1 MPRYSVEQLAKLGYN
16 GDGKRL
22 SSAKPDNRKTITDTG
37 NFAFWQVQLYL
48 ANQGITTERE
58 YRFHPQ
64 RKWRFD
70 LACPTLKIAW
80 EYEGI
85 FADKSRHTSHKGY
98 TADSTKYNQA
108 QILGWRVLR
117 YTAKNKA
124 EIMPDLLQ
132 IINQI
137 TATDRDWETVA
148 LYNFLFN

>member
-1 MPRYSVEQLAKLGYN
+1 MVRYSVDQLAKLGYN
-16 GDGKRL
+16 GNGKKL
-22 SSAKPDNRKTITDTG
+22 TPAKPDPKKPANRKVKVDG
-37 NFAFWQVQLYL
+37 GEFAFWQVAMYL
-48 ANQGITTERE
+48 NGSGIETIRE
-58 YRFHPQ
+58 YKFHSE

-98 TADSTKYNQA
+98 TDDSTKYNQA

-117 YTAKNKA
+117 YTAKNKG

-132 IINQI
+132 LL
-137 TATDRDWETVA
+137 TK
-148 LYNFLFN
+148 

>member
-70 LACPTLKIAW
+70 LACPTLKLAW

-85 FADKSRHTSHKGY
+85 FATKSRHTSISGY
-98 TADSTKYNQA
+98 TKDSTKYNQA
-108 QILGWRVLR
+108 QILGWKVMR
-117 YTAKNKA
+117 YTAKNIN
-124 EIMPDLLQ
+124 ECTTDLIQ
-132 IINQI
+132 ILNNTQVTINKN
-137 TATDRDWETVA
+137 VKP
-148 LYNFLFN
+148 